1 MRKKTLNYVLIGLS
15 LGIVLSS
22 SYHKIYM
29 SPSNSVEL
37 YRSIYN
43 ADEYGQLKQLMAG
56 EGTEGFSQTDYEY
69 IRTITNN
76 PQQISQFTL
85 LSYQDTAYLIRTTPG
100 TEKLKIIRVNE
111 LSDDLQA
118 YFQEFI
124 KD

>member
-56 EGTEGFSQTDYEY
+56 EGTVGFSQTDYEY

-111 LSDDLQA
+111 LSDDQQA

>member
-1 MRKKTLNYVLIGLS
+1 MRKKTLNYVLVGLS
-15 LGIVLSS
+15 LGILLSS
-22 SYHKIYM
+22 IYYKIYI

-56 EGTEGFSQTDYEY
+56 EETEGFSQTDYEY

>member
-1 MRKKTLNYVLIGLS
+1 
-15 LGIVLSS
+15 
-22 SYHKIYM
+22 M

-43 ADEYGQLKQLMAG
+43 TDDYSQLKQLMAG

-100 TEKLKIIRVNE
+100 TEKMKIIRVNE